1 MDKNPLLEAIS
12 IAGSQAKLARLAG
25 VNQQDISY
33 WLRKARKG
41 IPLERVPAI
50 EHATGGRVTR
60 YDLRPDFFGAD
71 PSNSTIPK
79 TKDIPPCLATPQ
91 SYATP
96 Q

>member
-50 EHATGGRVTR
+50 ENATGGRVTR

-71 PSNSTIPK
+71 PKSTPLPRESNEPR
-79 TKDIPPCLATPQ
+79 DCVAGPR
-91 SYATP
+91 
-96 Q
+96 

>member
-1 MDKNPLLEAIS
+1 MNKNPLLEAIS
-12 IAGSQAKLARLAG
+12 IAGSQTNLARLAG
-25 VNQQDISY
+25 VSQQDISY

-71 PSNSTIPK
+71 PSIP
-79 TKDIPPCLATPQ
+79 TKPQ
-91 SYATP
+91 RDKPGVS
-96 Q
+96 